1 MQMRNIFVMVL
12 IFAGILP
19 VACVIEHEDGY
30 ASKNGGK
37 QAFSA
42 YEDNMRELVSF
53 VDLAIR
59 MENYLSVPENERPNA
74 EEIYFPDHKI
84 RPAGEQAW
92 AGLQA
97 RDTVFRIVTGGQS
110 LFTEGAKWE
119 VYGYGVLFA
128 PAVLTCTGEQ
138 RIALEVEGCRGA
150 VWTTDASLS
159 FQCKQ
164 ETVPEN
170 YYAGKWMISGSGKCV
185 SEADYNNRNRILL
198 GFEII
203 QPLEKDSRSKYIA
216 ENGEVSMLV
225 KDLSLKREEK
235 IKAEFKLLPDQSR
248 LLKIFYKGKE
258 HQF

>member
-30 ASKNGGK
+30 DSKNGGK
-37 QAFSA
+37 QAFNA

-59 MENYLSVPENERPNA
+59 MENYLAAPENERPNA

-110 LFTEGAKWE
+110 LFTEGAEWQ

-138 RIALEVEGCRGA
+138 SIALDVKGRRGA

-170 YYAGKWMISGSGKCV
+170 YYAGKWVISGSGKCV
-185 SEADYNNRNRILL
+185 TEADYSDRHRILL
-198 GFEII
+198 NFELT
-203 QPLEKDSRSKYIA
+203 QPLEKVSRTRYIA
-216 ENGEVSMLV
+216 DKGEVSMQVRDLYQE
-225 KDLSLKREEK
+225 KDEK
-235 IKAEFKLLPDQSR
+235 VKAEFSLLPDQSR

-258 HQF
+258 YQF